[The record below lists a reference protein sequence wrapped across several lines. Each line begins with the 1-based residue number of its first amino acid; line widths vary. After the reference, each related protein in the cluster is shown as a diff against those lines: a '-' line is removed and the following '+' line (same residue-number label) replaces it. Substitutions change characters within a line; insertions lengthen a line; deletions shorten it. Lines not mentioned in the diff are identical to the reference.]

1 MTNTIKNTS
10 NALERAV
17 ERVGQIAIYGVL
29 LALLVGIVF
38 AVVNAQ
44 GDDNNAKP
52 AKEPNIKIAGVDNT
66 TNDDDC
72 IKENYWV
79 YEYGKWTEKEIIYP
93 WSKCFDLKNSEKFDG
108 FAYENAEKLNVEEFK
123 KEAKE
128 KLLSLEIN
136 KMKEQE
142 RILNISA
149 LIKRIKETNNF
160 IEGMNEKEIFRFVF
174 REVVV
179 EDVAKKI
186 ENLDSYGGLAVD
198 EDGGLI
204 FVYLNDDKDK
214 KKIKEILKPHINKGA
229 NVVFLKGK
237 YTEKQLLEQKKNIRE
252 INISNVATLTAS
264 LSLNGI
270 IIGLREINNETLND
284 IYTYLNIMKIPVNNI
299 YIEKATDCE
308 EFSRNAKYRPLFGGI
323 KITLGNGACTQ
334 GFVAR
339 HSGESGVITAGHCG
353 STNVNVYQ
361 PASPDYIGK
370 VSINSFSN
378 NPGYVYADVAWIPTT
393 LEICSKMYEN
403 YEVIGKIDYG
413 GWIGEQVCKG
423 GIRTGETCGRVVERH
438 KDCLPSDSWVWRY
451 DQTIASFY
459 IYRGDSGAAVYK
471 KYESCGEIKVKIC
484 GVAWGTCPQW
494 SGSGYA
500 GAYSSIS
507 NVEKY
512 TGSLSVSDIGWCL

>member
-1 MTNTIKNTS
+1 MSNKKYHHAYEKERLKGFWQITI
-10 NALERAV
+10 A
-17 ERVGQIAIYGVL
+17 GII
-29 LALLVGIVF
+29 LALLVGAVF
-38 AVVNAQ
+38 VVVNAQ
-44 GDDNNAKP
+44 GEDNNAKLV
-52 AKEPNIKIAGVDNT
+52 KEPDIKVASADNA
-66 TNDDDC
+66 TNDNDC
-72 IKENYWV
+72 IKENLLV
-79 YEYGKWTEKEIIYP
+79 YEDGKWVEKEIIYP
-93 WSKCFDLKNSEKFDG
+93 WSNCFDLKNSEKFDG
-108 FAYENAEKLNVEEFK
+108 FAYENAEKLNVEELK

-160 IEGMNEKEIFRFVF
+160 IEGMNKKEIFRFVF

-186 ENLDSYGGLAVD
+186 ENLGSYGGLAINED
-198 EDGGLI
+198 EGLV
-204 FVYLNDDKDK
+204 FVYLSNKKDK
-214 KKIKEILKPHINKGA
+214 EKVKEILKPHVHKGA

-237 YTEKQLLEQKKNIRE
+237 YTEKQLLEQKRNIRE

-284 IYTYLNIMKIPVNNI
+284 IFTYLNIMKIPVNNI

-339 HSGESGVITAGHCG
+339 RSGESGVITAGHCG
-353 STNVNVYQ
+353 YTNVNVYQ
-361 PASPDYIGK
+361 PESPEYIGK

-378 NPGYVYADVAWIPTT
+378 NPSYVYADVAWIPTI

-403 YEVIGKIDYG
+403 YEVIGKIDSG

-423 GIRTGETCGRVVERH
+423 GITTGETCGQVVERH
-438 KDCLPSDSWVWRY
+438 KDCLPSGSGVWRY

-459 IYRGDSGAAVYK
+459 ICPGDSGAAVYK
-471 KYESCGEIKVKIC
+471 KYESCGEIKVNIC

-507 NVEKY
+507 NVQKY
-512 TGSLSVSDIGWCL
+512 TGSLSVSDIGWCI